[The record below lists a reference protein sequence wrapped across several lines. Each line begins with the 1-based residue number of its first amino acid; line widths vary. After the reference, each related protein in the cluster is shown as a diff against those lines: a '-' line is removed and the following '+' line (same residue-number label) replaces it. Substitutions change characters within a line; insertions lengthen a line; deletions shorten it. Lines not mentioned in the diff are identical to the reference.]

1 MRFLLSGSQIP
12 LTFRLKI
19 FICLPLN
26 RSKDVMPHQFYY
38 THIKMNTWF
47 NDDTNTKNTF
57 TIYKNKNKKI
67 QNNKDIHHET
77 SRLRIT

>member
-1 MRFLLSGSQIP
+1 
-12 LTFRLKI
+12 
-19 FICLPLN
+19 
-26 RSKDVMPHQFYY
+26 MPHQSYF

-57 TIYKNKNKKI
+57 TIYKNKNKKG

>member
-1 MRFLLSGSQIP
+1 
-12 LTFRLKI
+12 
-19 FICLPLN
+19 
-26 RSKDVMPHQFYY
+26 MPHQFYY

-57 TIYKNKNKKI
+57 TIYKNKNKER
-67 QNNKDIHHET
+67 QDNKDIHHET